1 MLQGGINLAS
11 RRQDYQQQRQ
21 TRGFRGGCLSYIL
34 FAIIVLALV
43 AGAGYFA
50 GRTYLNQ
57 FKTDTQ
63 IPPVEM
69 PQVDTSQRETIGVQ
83 VGRDTFNRLARQT
96 INQALGDQINLE
108 WVEDQLR
115 FTLQVEEAGY
125 TIPVEMLADMQVGD
139 HEQPVIV
146 FESMNTANLPIPLP
160 MTEIYDIMT
169 SQIALP
175 EGMSY
180 DPQEPKIHINLNQLE
195 IPLIEDEV
203 LLTALETDLASGF
216 INIGVHFTPELLNLL
231 LGGL

>member
-1 MLQGGINLAS
+1 MKLRSQLVPQAQGEVLEIGIGTGLNLGFYDPARVNRIVGVDPAAQMQAMAQ
-11 RRQDYQQQRQ
+11 RR
-21 TRGFRGGCLSYIL
+21 
-34 FAIIVLALV
+34 A
-43 AGAGYFA
+43 AG
-50 GRTYLNQ
+50 
-57 FKTDTQ
+57 
-63 IPPVEM
+63 
-69 PQVDTSQRETIGVQ
+69 IG
-83 VGRDTFNRLARQT
+83 
-96 INQALGDQINLE
+96 
-108 WVEDQLR
+108 
-115 FTLQVEEAGY
+115 
-125 TIPVEMLADMQVGD
+125 IPVEMLADMQVGD